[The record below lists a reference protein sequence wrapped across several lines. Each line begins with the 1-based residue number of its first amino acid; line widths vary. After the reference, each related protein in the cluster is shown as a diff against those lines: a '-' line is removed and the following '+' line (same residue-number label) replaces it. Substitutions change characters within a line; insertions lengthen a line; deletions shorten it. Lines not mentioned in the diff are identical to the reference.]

1 MIRVI
6 IADDHPIVREG
17 LARLVGDEP
26 EMSVVAEAG
35 SGDELLRH
43 LGEFGADVL
52 LLDVSMP
59 GPGVLET
66 IRRVRAKLPELR
78 VLVLSAHPEDQ
89 YAVRCLRAGA
99 WGYLSKQRTGR
110 ELIEAI
116 RRLHG
121 GQHYVT
127 DTLAEYLAAE
137 ISPDAERTPHEL
149 LSDREYQ
156 VLCLLG
162 AGKSVQEAS
171 ERLRLSPKTVST
183 YRARVLEK
191 IGLATTAG
199 LIRYAVEHGLH
210 A

>member
-17 LARLVGDEP
+17 LTRLVGDEA

-35 SGDELLRH
+35 SGDELLRRI
-43 LGEFGADVL
+43 GEVSADVL

-66 IRRVRAKLPELR
+66 IRRVRARRPEIR
-78 VLVLSAHPEDQ
+78 VLVLSIHPEDQ

-99 WGYLSKQRTGR
+99 WGYLSKQRTAS
-110 ELIEAI
+110 ELVTAI

-127 DTLAEYLAAE
+127 EALAEQLAAE
-137 ISPDAERTPHEL
+137 VSPDAERAPHES

-162 AGKSVQEAS
+162 AGKSVQAAAEQM
-171 ERLRLSPKTVST
+171 RLSPKTVST

-191 IGLATTAG
+191 IGLASTAE
-199 LIRYAVEHGLH
+199 LIRYAVEHELH